1 VACPLRRCGAMAL
14 FARRV
19 TLVVLSAT
27 YLTGVGLLAGV
38 AAQRVRADGA
48 RLALLRAQSLRQ
60 QEARERAIRVE
71 LQHPTRRA
79 TR

>member
-1 VACPLRRCGAMAL
+1 MAL
-14 FARRV
+14 SGRRV
-19 TLVVLSAT
+19 TLVLLSAM
-27 YLTGVGLLAGV
+27 YLTSVGFLAGV

-60 QEARERAIRVE
+60 QEARERAIRAE
-71 LQHPTRRA
+71 LQHETRA

>member
-1 VACPLRRCGAMAL
+1 MAL

-19 TLVVLSAT
+19 TLVVLSAM

-71 LQHPTRRA
+71 LQHETRRA